1 MIPIVLVV
9 EEQPAL
15 RRSYERFLRA
25 EGYRV
30 LAAPPTEEALRLVRE
45 NPPDLIVV
53 DPTAGAGLGRVIADE
68 ALRADPTVRLVFNT
82 SDPMELELDFSSWMA
97 DAFTRRSPRPAEM
110 GEAVRALLD
119 RALRVKHSPGHARA

>member
-1 MIPIVLVV
+1 MTPIVLVV

-15 RRSYERFLRA
+15 RRSYERFLRE
-25 EGYRV
+25 EGYQV

-53 DPTAGAGLGRVIADE
+53 DPTAGAGLGRIIADE
-68 ALRADPTVRLVFNT
+68 ALRADPSVRLIFNT
-82 SDPMELELDFSSWMA
+82 CDPMELDFSSWVA
-97 DAFTRRSPRPAEM
+97 DAFTRRSPRPGEV

-119 RALRVKHSPGHARA
+119 RAVRVKRSPRHARA

>member
-1 MIPIVLVV
+1 MTPIVLVV

-15 RRSYERFLRA
+15 RRSYERLLRE
-25 EGYRV
+25 EGYCV

-53 DPTAGAGLGRVIADE
+53 DPSAGAGLGRRIADE

-82 SDPMELELDFSSWMA
+82 SDPMELERDFSSWMA
-97 DAFTRRSPRPAEM
+97 DAFTRRSPRP
-110 GEAVRALLD
+110 GEVGGAVRALLD
-119 RALRVKHSPGHARA
+119 RALGVKRSPRRVRA